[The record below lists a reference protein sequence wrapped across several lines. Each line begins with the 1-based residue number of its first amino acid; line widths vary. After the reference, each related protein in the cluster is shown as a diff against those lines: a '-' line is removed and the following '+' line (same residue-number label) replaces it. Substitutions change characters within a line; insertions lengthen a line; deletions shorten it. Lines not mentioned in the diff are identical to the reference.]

1 MSHQS
6 DKVKASLTRFE
17 FCNKEEEKEET
28 DKEVSDSDN
37 SNN

>member
-6 DKVKASLTRFE
+6 DKMKASLTRFE
-17 FCNKEEEKEET
+17 FCNKKEEKKET
-28 DKEVSDSDN
+28 DKEVSKSDN